1 MRVLIFWIGLD
12 PPTSPTIPT
21 SGAGNKSGIGRSGW
35 TGWTGAF
42 GHYNGVPICWWEW
55 SRCDHSAHAERAARV
70 TKGPWRT
77 KPARPSARRD
87 GSQREP
93 FHREEP
99 FHRSV
104 R

>member
-42 GHYNGVPICWWEW
+42 GHYDGVPICWWEW

-70 TKGPWRT
+70 TTPLADEACA
-77 KPARPSARRD
+77 PLCAARRLAARAVPPR
-87 GSQREP
+87 GAI
-93 FHREEP
+93 
-99 FHRSV
+99 
-104 R
+104 